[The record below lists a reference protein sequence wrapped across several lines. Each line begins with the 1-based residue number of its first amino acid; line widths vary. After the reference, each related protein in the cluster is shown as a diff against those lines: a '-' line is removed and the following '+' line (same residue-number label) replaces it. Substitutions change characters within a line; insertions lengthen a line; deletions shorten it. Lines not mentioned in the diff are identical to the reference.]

1 MKKEVSEIVKQVTD
15 HIIKD
20 METGDNSK
28 WLKGWSNKSFQ
39 NLEGHHYQGF
49 NVFWLSM
56 IDGGFLGGM
65 PKERKVYGTYLQ
77 WKSKGLQVKR
87 GSKSIKLLKPII
99 GVKKCED
106 KDGNEVEKAYKF
118 FSTFNVFNIED
129 VEGDISSWN
138 SVDDFNAK
146 SDVEASLVAED
157 YVEKLN
163 ADIEHI
169 NGGNAY
175 YVPSQDKIFL
185 PEKKNFIETQDSTA
199 THNYYCT
206 LFHELTHWT
215 GDKNRCNRDISGWK
229 GSPSYAFE
237 ELVAELGSAFLAN
250 QLDICV
256 TPRIDHAR
264 YLKSWVK
271 CLKDKPQALLHASG
285 LANKALIFMNEKQ
298 PAKKEELKK
307 VA

>member
-1 MKKEVSEIVKQVTD
+1 
-15 HIIKD
+15 
-20 METGDNSK
+20 
-28 WLKGWSNKSFQ
+28 
-39 NLEGHHYQGF
+39 
-49 NVFWLSM
+49 M
-56 IDGGFLGGM
+56 IDGGFLGGE
-65 PKERKVYGTYLQ
+65 PKERKIYGTYLQ
-77 WKSKGLQVKR
+77 WKSKGLQVKK
-87 GSKSIKLLKPII
+87 GSKSIKLLKPVI
-99 GVKKCED
+99 GVKKVED
-106 KDGNEVEKAYKF
+106 KEGKEVEKAYKF
-118 FSTFNVFNIED
+118 FNTFNVFNIED

-146 SDVEASLVAED
+146 NDVEASLIAD
-157 YVEKLN
+157 NYVNKLN

-185 PEKKNFIETQDSTA
+185 PEKKNFINTADSSA

-229 GSPSYAFE
+229 GSPAYAFE

-256 TPRIDHAR
+256 TPRIDHAK
-264 YLKSWVK
+264 YLSGWIK
-271 CLKDKPQALLHASG
+271 CLKDKPQALLNASG
-285 LANKALIFMNEKQ
+285 LANKALMFMNEKQ
-298 PAKKEELKK
+298 PAKKEQLKK